1 MVYQVLNVTFW
12 STAHFTPRFIEAQ
25 ELAEA
30 QAPELVEESDPVQAL
45 ELVEEQDLAQALV
58 LVVVA
63 VLVLVV
69 SRSPTRKQR
78 DK

>member
-1 MVYQVLNVTFW
+1 M
-12 STAHFTPRFIEAQ
+12 
-25 ELAEA
+25 AEE
-30 QAPELVEESDPVQAL
+30 QAPELVEESDLAQAL
-45 ELVEEQDLAQALV
+45 AQAPELVEEQDLAQALV
-58 LVVVA
+58 PVVVA

>member
-1 MVYQVLNVTFW
+1 M
-12 STAHFTPRFIEAQ
+12 
-25 ELAEA
+25 AEA
-30 QAPELVEESDPVQAL
+30 QAPELVEESDPVQALAQAL

-69 SRSPTRKQR
+69 PRSPSRKQR